1 MSDTRAAMRS
11 ASLVVLGSALV
22 GVLAGVLWAWW
33 APSAEQVAADGQLA
47 VISDAWLGAIG
58 LGCGAVVGLV
68 ASSRVRRHPFA
79 LIGGLLAGAVVGVA
93 LAVSVG
99 LLLGQPQV
107 RALPVL
113 LAWPIAG
120 MIAVVAV
127 GFSYG
132 LDDEPDEPDAPDA
145 PDAPDEPVS
154 PST

>member
-11 ASLVVLGSALV
+11 ASLVVLASALI
-22 GVLAGVLWAWW
+22 GVIAGVLWAWW
-33 APSAEQVAADGQLA
+33 APSAEQVAANGELA
-47 VISDAWLGAIG
+47 VTSDAWLGAIG
-58 LGCGAVVGLV
+58 LGCGAVLGLV
-68 ASSRVRRHPFA
+68 AAARVRRHPFA

-93 LAVSVG
+93 LTVSVG

-113 LAWPIAG
+113 LAWPIAA

-132 LDDEPDEPDAPDA
+132 LEDEQGDPDAPDA
-145 PDAPDEPVS
+145 PDSPAS
-154 PST
+154 PSA